1 MTEVEALPKHS
12 GTPKGFTVQDCTYHL
27 GFQAISLAVGA
38 STWQALRPTLG
49 DSLPYNSRET
59 RRRYLSSL
67 HKWALEE
74 CNLSCLAV
82 RVWRAYQDKELLGQV
97 LRERYLAAYPVL
109 GRFVSQFL
117 ICLAPGEPVERRVIE
132 DFLNAERSAYANK
145 TVKRL
150 RTTMRDLG
158 FLRIT
163 SREAP
168 PVVNVTHLPSTAF
181 VILLHHYFA
190 SQPTTVTVS
199 TILSHPFWHYLGGR
213 AETEVRA
220 ALSLAAARDA
230 IARYATVDHL
240 EQITT
245 RYSLEE
251 LLRRQVRL

>member
-1 MTEVEALPKHS
+1 MKEVEASPKNS
-12 GTPKGFTVQDCTYHL
+12 PNIKRFTVQDCTYHL
-27 GFQAISLAVGA
+27 GFQAISLAAGS
-38 STWQALRPTLG
+38 STLQAVRPTLEE
-49 DSLPYNSRET
+49 SLPYNSRET
-59 RRRYLSSL
+59 RSRYLSSL
-67 HKWALEE
+67 LKWALEGGD
-74 CNLSCLAV
+74 LSCLAV
-82 RVWRAYQDKELLGQV
+82 RVWRTHQDEKLLGHV

-117 ICLAPGEPVERRVIE
+117 FHLTPGEPVGRKVLE
-132 DFLNAERSAYANK
+132 DFLSAERSTYAEK

-158 FLRIT
+158 FLRIIG
-163 SREAP
+163 RQAP
-168 PVVNVTHLPSTAF
+168 PIVNDTHLPTTAF

-190 SQPTTVTVS
+190 SQPTTVSVP
-199 TILSHPFWHYLGGR
+199 TILAHPFWQYLGGR
-213 AETEVRA
+213 EEAEVRS

-251 LLRRQVRL
+251 LLQRQVRL